1 MRAIKGMFRSRKA
14 RRHRADLMD
23 TTSLMAFSK
32 LSGAEQSLLAQS
44 IVTNRNEREGYP
56 RAS

>member
-1 MRAIKGMFRSRKA
+1 MTEGRTLFEA
-14 RRHRADLMD
+14 LE
-23 TTSLMAFSK
+23 L
-32 LSGAEQSLLAQS
+32 EQVGEGRYVAQNFTAGLGGVVFGGQLLAQS

>member
-23 TTSLMAFSK
+23 ATSLSAFAQ
-32 LSGAEQSLLAQS
+32 LNGAEQSLLAQS
-44 IVTNRNEREGYP
+44 LVATRYGRENYP
-56 RAS
+56 KAS

>member
-1 MRAIKGMFRSRKA
+1 MRAIKRIFRSRKA

-23 TTSLMAFSK
+23 ATSLGAFAK
-32 LSGAEQSLLAQS
+32 LNGAEQSLFAQS
-44 IVTNRNEREGYP
+44 IVTSRVDRESYR